1 MVLCSQTGYHV
12 ARNVCRFQF
21 LRFLSSDQQKYVSAR
36 KNYST
41 FEKRAP
47 GVKGVWILETRA
59 RFFLAS
65 HAGVFRG
72 ARISFLPIDRW
83 LSLTQD

>member
-1 MVLCSQTGYHV
+1 MWHEMFAGSNFCDFFPAISKNTFPQE
-12 ARNVCRFQF
+12 
-21 LRFLSSDQQKYVSAR
+21 

-72 ARISFLPIDRW
+72 ARISSLPIDRW